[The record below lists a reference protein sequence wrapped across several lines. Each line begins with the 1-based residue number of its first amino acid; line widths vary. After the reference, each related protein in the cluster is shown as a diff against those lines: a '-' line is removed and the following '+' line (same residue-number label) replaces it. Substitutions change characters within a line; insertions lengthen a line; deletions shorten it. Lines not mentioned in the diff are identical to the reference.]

1 MLITFK
7 SANNADLIMLEA
19 SGKEILALL
28 GKNPEDTRGIITVEQ
43 LPEAIS
49 ILQKAVVAA
58 KAILPEQNINV
69 SDIESDYEQP
79 VSLPPRAAPSI
90 EMLKRALKAGE
101 PVVWG
106 V

>member
-49 ILQKAVVAA
+49 ILQKQSWQQRPFCLS
-58 KAILPEQNINV
+58 KI
-69 SDIESDYEQP
+69 ST
-79 VSLPPRAAPSI
+79 
-90 EMLKRALKAGE
+90 
-101 PVVWG
+101 
-106 V
+106 